1 MNLIST
7 AVVGKTYGV
16 DGFLFIYSLSGET
29 KHLLKLTSCLLTL
42 PDGKDLDVKVEK
54 VLTHG
59 NNLLMRFFGYETPE
73 KAKLLSKAVIKVDRS
88 LACKLK
94 KGEVYVADL
103 VSMEL
108 VHENQALGKVQ
119 STSEGAQS
127 LLLHVLTYSDNKV
140 RLVPYMS
147 PFTGKAE
154 LETNSIPLLNKE
166 LLEV

>member
-42 PDGKDLDVKVEK
+42 PDGKDRDVKVEK

-94 KGEVYVADL
+94 
-103 VSMEL
+103 
-108 VHENQALGKVQ
+108 
-119 STSEGAQS
+119 
-127 LLLHVLTYSDNKV
+127 
-140 RLVPYMS
+140 
-147 PFTGKAE
+147 
-154 LETNSIPLLNKE
+154 
-166 LLEV
+166 